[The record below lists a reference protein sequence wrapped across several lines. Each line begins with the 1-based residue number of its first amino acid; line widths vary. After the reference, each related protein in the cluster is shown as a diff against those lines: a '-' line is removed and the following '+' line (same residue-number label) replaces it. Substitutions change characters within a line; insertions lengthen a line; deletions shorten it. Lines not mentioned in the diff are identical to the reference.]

1 MDTIYTYI
9 DYRKFLKDYYFLKKG
24 SIRKFS
30 YRSFSEKAGFSSP
43 NFIKLV
49 IDGKKNLGKESIPK
63 LCKAMELKKK
73 ETEYFSYLVF
83 FNQAKTAIDKNYYF
97 GLLSSIR
104 TPKNVQKLDFKNCEY
119 FNNWYTAIVRELISG
134 KDVTSIDYTTIA
146 QMVQPEILPSQVK
159 KSIELLKELKLVTI
173 KNGTYV
179 QSSPLLE
186 TEWEIQSLA
195 IRNYHKKMI
204 ELAGNSVE
212 DIPIDKRNI
221 SGITS
226 KISKKGYAKIKNRV
240 AEFREELMQIISEDE
255 EVDRV
260 YQINF
265 QIFPVSK
272 KGL

>member
-9 DYRKFLKDYYFLKKG
+9 DYRKFLRDYYNSKKSG
-24 SIRKFS
+24 IRRFS
-30 YRSFSEKAGFSSP
+30 YRSFSEKAGFTSP

-49 IDGKKNLGKESIPK
+49 IDGKKNLGKESVPK
-63 LCKAMELKKK
+63 ICSAMELKKN
-73 ETEYFSYLVF
+73 EIEYFSYLVF

-97 GLLSSIR
+97 GLLSSLR
-104 TPKNVQKLDFKNCEY
+104 TPKNVQKLDFKQCEY
-119 FNNWYTAIVRELISG
+119 FNNWYNTIVRELISG
-134 KDVTSIDYTTIA
+134 KKVTGVDYTTIA
-146 QMVQPEILPSQVK
+146 QLIQPEILPSQVK
-159 KSIELLKELKLVTI
+159 KSIALLKELSLVTI
-173 KNGTYV
+173 ENDTFV

-204 ELAGNSVE
+204 ELAANSVE
-212 DIPIDKRNI
+212 DIPVDKRNI
-221 SGITS
+221 SGITGKVS
-226 KISKKGYAKIKNRV
+226 QKGYAKVKNRI
-240 AEFREELMQIISEDE
+240 AEFREELMQILSEDE
-255 EVDRV
+255 EVDQV

>member
-1 MDTIYTYI
+1 MDPIYTYI
-9 DYRKFLKDYYFLKKG
+9 DYRKFIKNYYLLKKS

-30 YRSFSEKAGFSSP
+30 FRSFSEKAGFSSP

-49 IDGKKNLGKESIPK
+49 TDGKKNLGKESISK
-63 LCKAMELKKK
+63 LCKAMDLKKK

-104 TPKNVQKLDFKNCEY
+104 TPKNVRKLDFKQYEY
-119 FNNWYTAIVRELISG
+119 FNKWYNTIVREMISG
-134 KDVTSIDYTTIA
+134 KEVASVDHAAIA
-146 QMVQPEILPSQVK
+146 QAIQPEILPSQVK
-159 KSIELLKELKLVTI
+159 KSIALLKELKLVTI
-173 KNGTYV
+173 KKGIYV

-212 DIPIDKRNI
+212 DIPVDKRNV
-221 SGITS
+221 SAITS
-226 KISKKGYAKIKNRV
+226 KVSDKGYAKIKNRV

-255 EVDRV
+255 DVDLV